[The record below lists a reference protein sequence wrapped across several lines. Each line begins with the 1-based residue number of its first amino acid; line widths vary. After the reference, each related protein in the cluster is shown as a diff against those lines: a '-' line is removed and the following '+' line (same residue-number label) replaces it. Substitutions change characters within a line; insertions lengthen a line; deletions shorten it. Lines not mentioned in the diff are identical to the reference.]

1 MTTELLTSF
10 RRSLGSAAAGVL
22 LLLPALMETGCASGV
37 DPRSP
42 ATVSRVR
49 DSAILLGVPEHSTYS
64 SATAVSDRLV
74 LTTRHSTG
82 SLIKGSP
89 LWNHRSGVF
98 SADPLAS
105 GSGEI
110 PCDDDMESIEQF
122 LERSTRDW
130 CLVRVPNSVVGE
142 GVAGGVL
149 GLNTTSFVTLRPG
162 DTVLAGGH
170 FLPPTP
176 ELDSIRRGATF
187 RLGYGEV
194 TECTSDGI
202 IRYRLLGGDPLTSG
216 MSGGPIFALVDGEP
230 ILVGITIGE
239 YTRFLSGTVQVGLC
253 IPEEVLATVSNDR
266 SP

>member
-64 SATAVSDRLV
+64 SATAVGERLV

-98 SADPLAS
+98 RADPLAS

-110 PCDDDMESIEQF
+110 PCDDDMESVEHF

-130 CLVRVPNSVVGE
+130 CLVRVPDSVVGE
-142 GVAGGVL
+142 DVADAGL
-149 GLNTTSFVTLRPG
+149 DLNTISFVKLRPG

-170 FLPPTP
+170 FLTLS

-194 TECTSDGI
+194 IECTPDGLI
-202 IRYRLLGGDPLTSG
+202 HYRWLGGDPISSG
-216 MSGGPIFALVDGEP
+216 CSGGPIFALVDGEP
-230 ILVGITIGE
+230 ILVGSTIGE
-239 YTRFLSGTVQVGLC
+239 YTRFLSRTVEVGLC
-253 IPEEVLATVSNDR
+253 IPEEVLGILANDR
-266 SP
+266 AP